1 MPDFE
6 LDKLDWYTVD
16 TVEPNDF
23 INENLTSDEYGIYY
37 SVKFV
42 GNAES
47 YLWQTKTPPV
57 KGEDYWGMLQKAKS
71 GKSVKFKWDKKN
83 TPETT
88 PDGKPST
95 TSSTKSDT
103 YFRDATTVPI
113 DMIRALLPY
122 FDVQSLKPNSEQYRT
137 LMELAQNL
145 TEDALTMVEA
155 IRKGE
160 KSNNIEG
167 E

>member
-1 MPDFE
+1 MSDFE

-83 TPETT
+83 TPE
-88 PDGKPST
+88 DASKN
-95 TSSTKSDT
+95 TSIQPKGGQA
-103 YFRDATTVPI
+103 FKRDVSAVPVE
-113 DMIRALLPY
+113 MIKALLPY
-122 FDVQSLKPNSEQYRT
+122 FDVQTLNDNEEQYRT
-137 LMELAQNL
+137 IMELAQKL
-145 TEDALTMVEA
+145 SEDALSMVEK
-155 IRKGE
+155 IRDSE
-160 KSNNIEG
+160 A
-167 E
+167 

>member
-1 MPDFE
+1 MSDFE

-47 YLWQTKTPPV
+47 YLWQTKTEPV
-57 KGEDYWGMLQKAKS
+57 VGEDYWGMLQKAKS
-71 GKSVKFKWDKKN
+71 GKSIKFKWDKKN
-83 TPETT
+83 TPEDASKNTSQI
-88 PDGKPST
+88 KPKPAYQPKNNDVITLSMVW
-95 TSSTKSDT
+95 K
-103 YFRDATTVPI
+103 TVAG
-113 DMIRALLPY
+113 IRGLPEDDED
-122 FDVQSLKPNSEQYRT
+122 FAKFFEIVDSHFKELI
-137 LMELAQNL
+137 LM
-145 TEDALTMVEA
+145 
-155 IRKGE
+155 GE
-160 KSNNIEG
+160 KVKAE